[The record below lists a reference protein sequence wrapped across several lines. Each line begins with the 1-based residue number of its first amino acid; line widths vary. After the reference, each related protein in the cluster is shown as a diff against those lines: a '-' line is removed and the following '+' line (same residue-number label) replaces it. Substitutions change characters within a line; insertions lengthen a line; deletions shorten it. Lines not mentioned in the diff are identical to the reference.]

1 MRKNNSCF
9 ALVLGVLLSLAMTA
23 RSDGLYDS
31 GVQSYLKKDFGKSM
45 DLLERAIVS
54 GDQTAKS
61 SKLLKKVY
69 WEAIDTRRFAGD
81 SQEAYELAVRAAARF
96 PAEAQ
101 FAVVRDEL
109 MASAPA
115 KVVAT
120 AHVQRVAPT
129 PVEARSKRSTQEK
142 LRQAPVPAVRP
153 QVRSVVPAP
162 PLVVA
167 APPVDPAQSVARE
180 AAQASGVGV
189 WVYFAAGA
197 AALTFLLQLVFYS
210 QAKGHWK
217 TQVESQQSLLGD
229 QMKLIEERFRKEEQQ
244 RLQLVRE
251 SEVKDRELRFK
262 EQEIERLKKRLV
274 DGETRSQPLARPA
287 SGPAP
292 EPSRREQVIEYHG
305 SKIKDILIAMTGE
318 EKESSW
324 QRVVAQILELN
335 ASVGEAAVPFFK
347 EMAADANPSLRA
359 GMVRALRELATPVAF
374 EILYGMRED
383 ADIEVKR
390 EVMKAFKSLLMSDP
404 PPAALDEVTK
414 KKISDYFADEL
425 TKAQWVV

>member
-251 SEVKDRELRFK
+251 SEAKDRELRFK
-262 EQEIERLKKRLV
+262 EQEIERLKKRLA
-274 DGETRSQPLARPA
+274 DGEVRKAPI
-287 SGPAP
+287 AP

-318 EKESSW
+318 AKENSW

-359 GMVRALRELATPVAF
+359 GMVRALRELATPAAF

-383 ADIEVKR
+383 VDIEVKR